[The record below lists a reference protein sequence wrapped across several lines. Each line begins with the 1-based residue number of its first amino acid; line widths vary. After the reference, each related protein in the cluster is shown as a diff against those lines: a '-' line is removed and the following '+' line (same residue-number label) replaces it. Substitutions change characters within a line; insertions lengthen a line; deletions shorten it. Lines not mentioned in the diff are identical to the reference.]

1 MQAIRGCL
9 RTVRR
14 IGIIHQIPI
23 YVMFEDETRGIKP
36 GTQNYKLAF
45 YIKLVIAACQ
55 KGIIPVIKYLTAHD
69 MTPNSPAIF
78 IPLLAEPIVT
88 QHLRVKVVC
97 LVGRVVHMRLRA
109 FKEEEAVVIN
119 QLGATVKMEK
129 GGDVPSTFVVDEL
142 FDVIS
147 VSFTVPK
154 APRLEITDIASL
166 EIESGRIKFVG
177 LCEIGHAHAEMT

>member
-1 MQAIRGCL
+1 M
-9 RTVRR
+9 
-14 IGIIHQIPI
+14 GIIHQVPI
-23 YVMFEDETRGIKP
+23 YVMFDDETRGIKP
-36 GTQNYKLAF
+36 GTQNYKLAC
-45 YIKLVIAACQ
+45 YMKLVIATCQ

-78 IPLLAEPIVT
+78 IPFLTEIIVT

-97 LVGRVVHMRLRA
+97 FEGRVVHMRLGA
-109 FKEEEAVVIN
+109 FKEEETVVIN
-119 QLGATVKMEK
+119 QLGATVKMK
-129 GGDVPSTFVVDEL
+129 KDGDVPSTFVVEEL

-154 APRLEITDIASL
+154 APGLGITDIASL